1 MSTETIPTDTT
12 AAEVEDLVRAAA
24 EAAPAWAALTPAD
37 RATALTAVADALD
50 AARDE
55 LVPLAREETHLPEA
69 RLTGELKRTTF
80 QLRLFA
86 EVVTEGAHLDA
97 RIDHADPDW
106 PMGAPRPDLR
116 RVNEPLGPVLV
127 FAASNF
133 PFAFSVAGG
142 DTASALAAGCPV
154 LLKAHPGHPGL
165 SARTG
170 EIVIGALRRAGAP
183 DGTFAVLHGVDAG
196 TAALRHPAVRAAA
209 FTGSQQAGRA
219 LFDIAGARPEPIP
232 FYGELGSV
240 NPTFVTP
247 AAAAERAEEIAS
259 GFVASFTMGVG
270 QFCTKPGILFVPRG
284 AGFAELLA
292 VAELPAGA
300 RMLNDRLRSGYV
312 ERLGELRGHP
322 AVRVLAEGEDP
333 VGELPGPT
341 VLATTAQEFRS
352 ATAELAAECFGPAAL
367 VVEYDDVAELPGLAA
382 SLEGQLTA
390 TVQGTEDDDV
400 ADLVGALAGRA
411 GRVLWNQWPT
421 GVSVTYAQQHGGPY
435 PATTA
440 PTTTSVG
447 TAAISRFLRPVAY
460 QNLPERLLPEA
471 LRDGNPLRIPRRVD
485 GKLEVP
491 GKAGAHGKLE
501 G

>member
-1 MSTETIPTDTT
+1 MSTDTIAPADTT
-12 AAEVEDLVRAAA
+12 AAEVDGLVRAAA
-24 EAAPAWAALTPAD
+24 AAAPAWAASTPAD
-37 RATALTAVADALD
+37 RAAALTAVADALD

-55 LVPLAREETHLPEA
+55 LVPLAEAETHLPEA
-69 RLTGELKRTTF
+69 RLTGELRRTTF

-86 EVVTEGAHLDA
+86 EVVTEGAYLDA
-97 RIDHADPDW
+97 RIDHADPEW
-106 PMGAPRPDLR
+106 PMGAARPDLR

-154 LLKAHPGHPGL
+154 LLKAHPGHPVL
-165 SARTG
+165 SRRTG
-170 EIVIGALRRAGAP
+170 KIVVDALRAAGAP

-196 TAALRHPAVRAAA
+196 TTALRHPLVKAAA
-209 FTGSQQAGRA
+209 FTGSQHAGRA
-219 LFDIAGARPEPIP
+219 LFDIASSRPEPIP

-270 QFCTKPGILFVPRG
+270 QFCTKPGILFVPSGSGLPER
-284 AGFAELLA
+284 LA
-292 VAELPAGA
+292 AAELPAGS
-300 RMLNDRLRSGYV
+300 RMLNDRLRAGYV
-312 ERLGELRGHP
+312 ERLDELRGHP
-322 AVRVLAEGEDP
+322 AVRVLAEGADP
-333 VGELPGPT
+333 AGERPGPT
-341 VLATTAQEFRS
+341 VLGTTAEDFRS

-400 ADLVGALAGRA
+400 AELVTTLAGRA

-440 PTTTSVG
+440 PATTSVG

-460 QNLPERLLPEA
+460 QNLPQQLLPAA
-471 LRDGNPLRIPRRVD
+471 LRDDNPLGIPRRVD
-485 GKLEVP
+485 GKV
-491 GKAGAHGKLE
+491 E
-501 G
+501 GPA